1 MHRKVGIILT
11 ALLFLASTGFCIYE
25 QQRNKP
31 AGLIRLHIIANSN
44 TFYDQNLK
52 YQVKDRIVQEMAPAF
67 SVASDIETA
76 RQVADANVENIR
88 SIAEEEIRR
97 RGFDYPVQ
105 VVRGDYYFPAKK
117 YTVQEESRLASFT
130 LPPGRYEAVRVI
142 IGSGEGANWW
152 CVLYPPLCF
161 VDLQQA
167 APPLIMPVASAAQE
181 EIIKHGKESSEHGEE
196 NIGHG
201 GEDMEHGM
209 EEVNKKVEE
218 DSPKPYISY
227 RFRIMEVFK
236 KTLNFL

>member
-1 MHRKVGIILT
+1 MHRKVSILLT
-11 ALLFLASTGFCIYE
+11 AILLLASTGFCIYE
-25 QQRNKP
+25 QQRSKP

-44 TFYDQNLK
+44 TFYDQHLK
-52 YQVKDRIVQEMAPAF
+52 YQVKDRIVREMAPAF
-67 SVASDIETA
+67 SGASDIETA
-76 RQVADANVENIR
+76 RQVADANVESIR
-88 SIAEEEIRR
+88 SIAEEEIKR

-167 APPLIMPVASAAQE
+167 APPVIMPVASAAQE
-181 EIIKHGKESSEHGEE
+181 ENMEHGEE
-196 NIGHG
+196 S
-201 GEDMEHGM
+201 MEHSM

-218 DSPKPYISY
+218 GSPKPYISY

>member
-1 MHRKVGIILT
+1 MHRKIGILLT
-11 ALLFLASTGFCIYE
+11 ALLLLASTGFCIYE

-52 YQVKDRIVQEMAPAF
+52 YQVRDRIVREMAPAF
-67 SVASDIETA
+67 SEASDIETA

-88 SIAEEEIRR
+88 SIAEDEIKR

-181 EIIKHGKESSEHGEE
+181 ESIEHDEEGMEHGEE
-196 NIGHG
+196 G
-201 GEDMEHGM
+201 MEHDM